1 MFGKKKS
8 VAGLDI
14 GSSSIKM
21 VELEG
26 KLNNLNLVSLGFE
39 NLPGDTIIDGQIMEL
54 NVVSDVIQS
63 VCTNHQVNADNV
75 VTGVSGHSVILK
87 NIVLPPMSHEE
98 LEESIDWHAEEHIP
112 YDLADVS
119 LDYQVTAET
128 ADSTHVL
135 IAACKRER
143 IDNIKQAIQLAGK
156 TPVVIDVD
164 TFALQNCYEVNYN
177 PTDDDVVTLLNIG
190 ASTMNVNIVKG
201 TRSLFTRDIT
211 VGGSQFTDVLQRSLG
226 LNFQQAEAVKRGVA
240 GRGRRHRRKIHRA
253 ADEQRDRDRRD
264 GDPKDFRFLS
274 CDDRGQLR
282 RVVQKILISGGG
294 SKLAGLAQE
303 LSERLELPV
312 EVLEPVPQYQSRRQ
326 EIRPGLS
333 QRDRAG
339 NGGCRRIGRKGS
351 VNKMIKINLLNSVT
365 ERQSGTVAAVDRKIS
380 SPASRFL
387 LMSVVVE
394 RYARRRH
401 RLGRYQHADGKDRG
415 RTRA

>member
-63 VCTNHQVNADNV
+63 VCTNHQVNATNV

-87 NIVLPPMSHEE
+87 NIVLPPMSKDE

-128 ADSTHVL
+128 EDSTNVL

-164 TFALQNCYEVNYN
+164 TFALQNCYEVNYT
-177 PTDDDVVTLLNIG
+177 PTEDDVVTLLNIG

-201 TRSLFTRDIT
+201 TRSLLPATSPLAAASSQT
-211 VGGSQFTDVLQRSLG
+211 YCSEAWGSTFSRPKPS
-226 LNFQQAEAVKRGVA
+226 N
-240 GRGRRHRRKIHRA
+240 A
-253 ADEQRDRDRRD
+253 AS
-264 GDPKDFRFLS
+264 PM
-274 CDDRGQLR
+274 
-282 RVVQKILISGGG
+282 
-294 SKLAGLAQE
+294 
-303 LSERLELPV
+303 
-312 EVLEPVPQYQSRRQ
+312 QSRALKKN
-326 EIRPGLS
+326 LS
-333 QRDRAG
+333 
-339 NGGCRRIGRKGS
+339 S
-351 VNKMIKINLLNSVT
+351 L
-365 ERQSGTVAAVDRKIS
+365 
-380 SPASRFL
+380 
-387 LMSVVVE
+387 
-394 RYARRRH
+394 
-401 RLGRYQHADGKDRG
+401 
-415 RTRA
+415 